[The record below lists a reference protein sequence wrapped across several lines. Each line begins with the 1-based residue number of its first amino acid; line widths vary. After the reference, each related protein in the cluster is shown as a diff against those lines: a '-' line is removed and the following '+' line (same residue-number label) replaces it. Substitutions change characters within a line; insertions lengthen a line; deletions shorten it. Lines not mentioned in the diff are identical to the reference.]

1 MLFCITNIHYILSI
15 KSLNKLMK
23 RKTHTH
29 IVTYI
34 RCIWMERMLLMVL
47 VNIIL
52 ETPLVITIYRKKRRK
67 CLIVMQVV
75 EIVRHSKMRLGLHA
89 EFCINLFNFIFFVCL
104 KDIWIVKRKR
114 NVETYRKKK
123 LFVFNPYGNWMVC
136 MFVTIVLRYSVF
148 MVLLLHIIHNKI

>member
-114 NVETYRKKK
+114 NVETYRKKNC
-123 LFVFNPYGNWMVC
+123 LFSIHMEIGWSVC
-136 MFVTIVLRYSVF
+136 SLRLYSDIPF
-148 MVLLLHIIHNKI
+148 LWYFCCI